1 MKQMV
6 DNPDQLKSMASEA
19 RPLIASRYE
28 QSYVRRCLKEYY
40 KEILSDIK

>member
-1 MKQMV
+1 
-6 DNPDQLKSMASEA
+6 MATDPAFRSVLAANA

-40 KEILSDIK
+40 KEILNDRI